1 MLPTWMLWL
10 LVATALAGTP
20 ADQINAARAALDE
33 LRYDDAL
40 KALPPRADLSG
51 LTRDQ
56 VVTWL
61 STRALTLAALK
72 RDADATL
79 AFKDLFTVEPGWQ
92 VPDEYGPR
100 VRTLALEAKDQ
111 AARAGV
117 LSLQFAAGRFEVHP
131 DGNGWADGLEVTWR
145 EGGGEAKTV
154 KLPLESVAAP
164 WASSATVDAWARV
177 TGLQGS
183 TLLEWGSEAAP
194 MHLEGQAAPP
204 PPVASKPGFFQ
215 RPLGVT
221 GAALGAAGLL
231 CFIPAA
237 IFAGQS
243 GAADAALANATKDAQ
258 GRITSLTQREAFAT
272 AASADQA
279 ATMSGVFFG
288 VGGVLLASGVG
299 LFVYDRVRVTPA
311 PGGAGL
317 LIPLDATFGLAQE
330 SR

>member
-1 MLPTWMLWL
+1 MLWL

-20 ADQINAARAALDE
+20 ADQINAARIALDE
-33 LRYDDAL
+33 LRYDEAL
-40 KALPPRADLSG
+40 KALPGRTEVAG
-51 LTRDQ
+51 LQREQ

-61 STRALTLAALK
+61 ATRALTLAALK
-72 RDADATL
+72 RDADATA
-79 AFKDLFTVEPGWQ
+79 AFKDLFTLEPGWQ

-117 LSLQFAAGRFEVHP
+117 LSLAFAAGRFEVHP
-131 DGNGWADGLEVTWR
+131 DGNGWADGLEISWR
-145 EGGGEAKTV
+145 EAGGDAKTV

-164 WASSATVDAWARV
+164 WPASATVDAWARV

-194 MHLEGQAAPP
+194 MHFEGAAAPP
-204 PPVASKPGFFQ
+204 PPVVTSPGFFQ

-237 IFAGQS
+237 VFAGQS
-243 GAADAALANATKDAQ
+243 GAADAALAGATKDAQ

-279 ATMSGVFFG
+279 RTMSGVFFG

-317 LIPLDATFGLAQE
+317 LIPLDATFGLARE